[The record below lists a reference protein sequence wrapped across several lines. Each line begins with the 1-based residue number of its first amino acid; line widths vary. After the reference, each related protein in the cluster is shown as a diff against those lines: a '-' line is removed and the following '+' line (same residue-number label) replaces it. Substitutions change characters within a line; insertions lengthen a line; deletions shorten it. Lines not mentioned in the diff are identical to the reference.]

1 MGADLSRGDDFCAFT
16 FLFPLGGSAF
26 GVKTRCY
33 ISSMTLFKL
42 QSAMRKKYETFISE
56 GSLVVLDGSVLDM
69 MQVYDDL
76 YRHIDESEYDVRS
89 FGFDPYNAKE
99 FVTRWEQENG
109 PFGIEKVIQGAK
121 TETVPLGELKKL
133 SEERMLDFDQELM
146 SFCMGNCIALED
158 TNGNRKLLKKR
169 NDQKIDAVAAMMDAY
184 VAYKVYKENFE

>member
-1 MGADLSRGDDFCAFT
+1 
-16 FLFPLGGSAF
+16 
-26 GVKTRCY
+26 
-33 ISSMTLFKL
+33 MTLFKL

-121 TETVPLGELKKL
+121 TDLIHL
-133 SEERMLDFDQELM
+133 RAQEA
-146 SFCMGNCIALED
+146 F
-158 TNGNRKLLKKR
+158 
-169 NDQKIDAVAAMMDAY
+169 
-184 VAYKVYKENFE
+184 